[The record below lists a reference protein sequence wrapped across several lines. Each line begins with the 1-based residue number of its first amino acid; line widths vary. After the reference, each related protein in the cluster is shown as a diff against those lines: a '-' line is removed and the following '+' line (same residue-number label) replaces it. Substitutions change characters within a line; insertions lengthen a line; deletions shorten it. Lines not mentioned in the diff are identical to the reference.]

1 MLLGLTVTWGG
12 RRMMS
17 TFEIEVPLP
26 PTKLSIVWSI
36 PPLVRLEQAT
46 LSFAAVNVTDDPID
60 AIVEIEGS
68 PMIPLLKQIK
78 VPGILPNEERRM
90 TVQVVPTVAGVNK
103 LNYVVKIGQS
113 EFKPLFKTVVCIAS

>member
-36 PPLVRLEQAT
+36 PPLVRLQQAT
-46 LSFAAVNVTDDPID
+46 LSFGAVNVTDDPID
-60 AIVEIEGS
+60 AIVEIQGS
-68 PMIPLLKQIK
+68 PMIPLLKHTFFINTDEN
-78 VPGILPNEERRM
+78 LLNSD
-90 TVQVVPTVAGVNK
+90 VVFYHFGF
-103 LNYVVKIGQS
+103 KISPSVLITCREG
-113 EFKPLFKTVVCIAS
+113 ASHHLRIRDETR